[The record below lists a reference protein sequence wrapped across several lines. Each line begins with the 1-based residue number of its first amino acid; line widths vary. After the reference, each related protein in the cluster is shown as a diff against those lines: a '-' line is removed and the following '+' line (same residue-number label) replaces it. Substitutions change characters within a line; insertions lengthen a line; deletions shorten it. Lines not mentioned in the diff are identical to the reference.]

1 MKDKFQGKAEEL
13 KGKLTGDKS
22 EEMKGEGRQKVGG
35 LKQDARE
42 VEDKLS
48 GRDADRDIDR

>member
-42 VEDKLS
+42 VEDKLG
-48 GRDADRDIDR
+48 GRDRDRELER

>member
-42 VEDKLS
+42 VEDKLG
-48 GRDADRDIDR
+48 GRDRDREFER